1 MAAGVEPGAGG
12 QGPGTGGR
20 RSALLF
26 ILLFALAIR
35 LPFLNQAV
43 QGDDDTYLT
52 EASHALID
60 PLHPSNV
67 KYIFE
72 GREVDLR
79 GHTHPPGNA
88 WPLAGLIAAFDGV
101 REIPFHAA
109 YLVFSLIAAGAMWS
123 LARRFSP
130 QPVWATLLFL
140 ATPALVVSGNS
151 LEADLPFLAFWM
163 ASIAAFTCE
172 PLPLLYGRGSGGGC
186 TQYPTQSR
194 DRKGAGGLAILSMA
208 MAAMTAYQAIFLIPI
223 LAVYVWLFRRRDRLA
238 WMAILTPAI
247 VIAAWQLYTRLTTG
261 AMPAAVLAGYLTL
274 LETLQAKAQNAV
286 MLAIH
291 TCFLVFPALLPPAL
305 ALAWRKRREPETW
318 FLLCWI
324 AIFFVCAVA
333 LFFAGAA
340 RYLLPMAAPVALLAS
355 RLRARWLAPALA
367 FQLALGLG
375 LAAANGQHM
384 DGYRQF
390 AAAMRGPTS
399 GHRVWVNGEW
409 GLRTYFE
416 AQGALP
422 LTRTQRLRPGDVVIT
437 SELTKAV
444 NVTAPVTGIDRLEIR
459 PSIPLR
465 LIGVESHSGYSTLRG
480 FWPFGVSTGVVDR
493 VEADVAGERH
503 ATLEYL
509 ALPAASEQIVS
520 GIWPDRWMGRSG
532 VVLLK
537 SPASAMPLKATF
549 FISEKAAARQVWLLL
564 DGREVASATYD
575 SPGLH
580 TLSTAAAVQ
589 PAGATATV
597 EIRIDR
603 TFTAPPDTRDLGLVL
618 TGVGFA
624 P

>member
-1 MAAGVEPGAGG
+1 MAAKLGAL
-12 QGPGTGGR
+12 P
-20 RSALLF
+20 L
-26 ILLFALAIR
+26 ILLAALAIR

-72 GREVDLR
+72 GGEVDLR

-88 WPLAGLIAAFDGV
+88 WPLAGLIAAFGGV

-163 ASIAAFTCE
+163 VSIAAFT
-172 PLPLLYGRGSGGGC
+172 
-186 TQYPTQSR
+186 
-194 DRKGAGGLAILSMA
+194 AGGSRNTILAVAAMA
-208 MAAMTAYQAIFLIPI
+208 MAAMMAYQAIFLIPI

-238 WMAILTPAI
+238 WMAIFTPAI
-247 VIAAWQLYTRLTTG
+247 VIAAWQLFTRLTTG

-305 ALAWRKRREPETW
+305 ALAWRKRREPETR

-355 RLRARWLAPALA
+355 RLQARWLAPALA
-367 FQLALGLG
+367 LQLALGLG

-390 AAAMRGPTS
+390 AASMRGPTS

-422 LTRTQRLRPGDVVIT
+422 LTRSQPLRPGDVVIT

-444 NVTAPVTGIDRLEIR
+444 DVTAPVTSIGRLEIR

-465 LIGVESHSGYSTLRG
+465 LIGVESNSGYSTLRG

-493 VEADVAGERH
+493 MRADVAGERH

-509 ALPAASEQIVS
+509 ALPAASEQIVG
-520 GIWPDRWMGRSG
+520 GIWPDGWMGRSG

-603 TFTAPPDTRDLGLVL
+603 TFTAPPDTRELGLVL